1 MKLEAFILA
10 ELKFYTYPS
19 CTSCRKTKKWLVE
32 NQIVF
37 EERHLFRQTPSVEEI
52 KFLLSLTSEGLDE
65 ILATRSQSFK
75 ELNLEIDD
83 LPLSKVVELIVE
95 NPKLLRS
102 IRIAEGKKNAAISY
116 LNNKVVVCTPGTIY
130 PDFLSQKYSKSKKI
144 KYKQEFYSGR
154 ANQWK
159 IADYY

>member
-1 MKLEAFILA
+1 MA

-32 NQIVF
+32 NQILF
-37 EERHLFRQTPSVEEI
+37 EERHLFRQTPTVEELT
-52 KFLLSLTSEGLDE
+52 FLLSLTTEGLDE

-95 NPKLLRS
+95 NPKLLRRP
-102 IRIAEGKKNAAISY
+102 ILTDGKQ
-116 LNNKVVVCTPGTIY
+116 LVVGYQPEHLGTFCRKRKLF
-130 PDFLSQKYSKSKKI
+130 P
-144 KYKQEFYSGR
+144 
-154 ANQWK
+154 AV
-159 IADYY
+159 